1 MRRTVA
7 AMMLA
12 AALAV
17 AIVACGGDTAGD
29 TTGQTPAPLAS
40 ETRATPAETSAPG
53 GPSTEEVAALFAD
66 DCGACHGTDG
76 SGASGPDIRGEDDLA
91 GVRSQIESGGGAMP
105 AFSSRLQP
113 GQIEAL
119 AQYVVTELR

>member
-1 MRRTVA
+1 MGRALA
-7 AMMLA
+7 AVVLA

-17 AIVACGGDTAGD
+17 ALVACGGETAGD
-29 TTGQTPAPLAS
+29 TTGGTPAPVAS
-40 ETRATPAETSAPG
+40 ETQATPSETSVPG

-66 DCGACHGTDG
+66 NCGSCHGADG
-76 SGASGPDIRGEDDLA
+76 GGGTGPDIRGEDDLA

-105 AFSSRLQP
+105 GFSSRLQP

-119 AQYVVTELR
+119 AQFVVTEL